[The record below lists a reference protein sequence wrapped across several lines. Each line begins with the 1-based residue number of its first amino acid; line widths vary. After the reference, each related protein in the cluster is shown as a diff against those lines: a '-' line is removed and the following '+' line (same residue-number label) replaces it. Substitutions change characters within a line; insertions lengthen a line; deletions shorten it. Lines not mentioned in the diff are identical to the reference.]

1 LQIFHQCVVTECVAL
16 ICDSRGKTV

>member
-1 LQIFHQCVVTECVAL
+1 VTECVAL